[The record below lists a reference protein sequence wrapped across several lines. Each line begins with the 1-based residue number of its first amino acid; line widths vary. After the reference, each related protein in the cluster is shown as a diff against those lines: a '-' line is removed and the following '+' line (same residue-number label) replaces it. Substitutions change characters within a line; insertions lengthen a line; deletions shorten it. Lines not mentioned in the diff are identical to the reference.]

1 MNKCKLKTIESFFKK
16 KDKVNEVVQGQ
27 DVHVSDDPCSESELD
42 EVAAWIAEFGT
53 EEEEEEQEEAPSQ
66 SLHTVTGVNSEETSV
81 LLVERDPGKRCQI
94 SDYPPEK
101 QDQVIR
107 AYMKHGPYRFE
118 FKNKLYP
125 LSGPKKHQR
134 RFQAHWFKAFPW
146 LEYSPKLDAA
156 FCLPCFLFS
165 KKPIG
170 KVGSDVFTVKGFRT
184 WKKVNDSDK
193 CAFLTHQGKDGNSA
207 HNYVVQCYDNLKNQS
222 GHIVHVMEKKSDED
236 IRKNRLRLRA
246 SIDAIR
252 WLAFQAC
259 PFRGHDESAASN
271 NQSNFLE
278 MVKLL
283 ASYDDEVKAVVLGNA
298 PGNAKYTSPDIQK
311 EILDLMAS
319 NVQSAIRDEIGDAKF
334 CLIVDESRDESRKEQ
349 MGIVVRFV
357 DKDGFVR
364 ERFLEL
370 VHVRDTYSATLKQ
383 EICSVLSNHKLDV
396 KSIRGQGY
404 DGASNMRGEW
414 NGLQA
419 KFMEDCPYA
428 YYVHCF
434 AHQLQLAL
442 VAASKEVTDV
452 HNFFEHIALVVNT
465 VVSSSKRNDDLNA
478 NQVAEIEHLIE
489 LNELETGSGAN
500 QIGTLQRPGDTR
512 WSSHFDSI
520 CSLLRL
526 YKPTFLVL
534 KHIATARGSGTSASG
549 RAKAAG
555 AVKLMMS
562 FDFVFILHVMKELMG
577 ITNLLCK
584 KLQQKSQDIVN
595 AMDDVAT
602 TKKLIQNL
610 RDHGWSSLIS
620 DVTSFCKKQDIAI
633 PDLNVF
639 YADYIRSHAQNELTV
654 EHHYR
659 YDIFTVAVDQQL
671 HELNSMFSEQ
681 ATELLVL
688 CASLDPKDSFSS
700 LKIDDVCLLAS
711 KFYPAN
717 FS

>member
-1 MNKCKLKTIESFFKK
+1 MNKRKLKTIESFFKK

-81 LLVERDPGKRCQI
+81 LLVERDPGKHCQI

-207 HNYVVQCYDNLKNQS
+207 HNYAVQCYDNLKNQQ
-222 GHIVHVMEKKSDED
+222 GHIVHVMEKQSDED

-283 ASYDDEVKAVVLGNA
+283 ASYDDEVKAVVLANA
-298 PGNAKYTSPDIQK
+298 PGNTNYTSPDIQK

-349 MGIVVRFV
+349 MGIVVCFV
-357 DKDGFVR
+357 DKDGFVK
-364 ERFLEL
+364 ERFLE
-370 VHVRDTYSATLKQ
+370 
-383 EICSVLSNHKLDV
+383 
-396 KSIRGQGY
+396 
-404 DGASNMRGEW
+404 
-414 NGLQA
+414 
-419 KFMEDCPYA
+419 
-428 YYVHCF
+428 
-434 AHQLQLAL
+434 
-442 VAASKEVTDV
+442 
-452 HNFFEHIALVVNT
+452 
-465 VVSSSKRNDDLNA
+465 
-478 NQVAEIEHLIE
+478 
-489 LNELETGSGAN
+489 
-500 QIGTLQRPGDTR
+500 
-512 WSSHFDSI
+512 
-520 CSLLRL
+520 
-526 YKPTFLVL
+526 PTFLVL
-534 KHIATARGSGTSASG
+534 KDIATTRGSGTSAS
-549 RAKAAG
+549 
-555 AVKLMMS
+555 
-562 FDFVFILHVMKELMG
+562 F
-577 ITNLLCK
+577 
-584 KLQQKSQDIVN
+584 
-595 AMDDVAT
+595 
-602 TKKLIQNL
+602 
-610 RDHGWSSLIS
+610 
-620 DVTSFCKKQDIAI
+620 
-633 PDLNVF
+633 
-639 YADYIRSHAQNELTV
+639 
-654 EHHYR
+654 
-659 YDIFTVAVDQQL
+659 
-671 HELNSMFSEQ
+671 
-681 ATELLVL
+681 
-688 CASLDPKDSFSS
+688 
-700 LKIDDVCLLAS
+700 
-711 KFYPAN
+711 
-717 FS
+717 